1 MPLQVTTLSLGPIG
15 TNCYLAAD
23 SDSKQAVVIDPG
35 WDAPQVLATAEKLG
49 LSLQAIWLTHAHFDH
64 IGGVAGLVRALNIP
78 VALHSLDLPLYR
90 ARGGAMLWGIPLE
103 PGPEPTITL
112 DQRISSGVGDW
123 KLEVGS
129 LKFEVFH
136 VPGHTPGH
144 VAFYEK
150 AAGAIFG
157 GDVLFQN
164 SIGRT
169 DLPGG
174 NYETLIHSIQTH
186 FLTLPDSTIV
196 YSGHGP
202 ATTVGEE
209 RRFNPFL

>member
-1 MPLQVTTLSLGPIG
+1 
-15 TNCYLAAD
+15 
-23 SDSKQAVVIDPG
+23 
-35 WDAPQVLATAEKLG
+35 
-49 LSLQAIWLTHAHFDH
+49 
-64 IGGVAGLVRALNIP
+64 
-78 VALHSLDLPLYR
+78 
-90 ARGGAMLWGIPLE
+90 
-103 PGPEPTITL
+103 
-112 DQRISSGVGDW
+112 
-123 KLEVGS
+123 LEVGS

>member
-1 MPLQVTTLSLGPIG
+1 MPIQITTLSLGPIG

-23 SDSKQAVVIDPG
+23 SDTKQAVVIDPG
-35 WDAPQVLATAEKLG
+35 WDAPQILATAEKLG

-64 IGGVAGLVRALNIP
+64 IGGVAGLVRALNLP

-90 ARGGAMLWGIPLE
+90 TRGGAQLFGIPVE
-103 PGPEPTITL
+103 PGPEPTI
-112 DQRISSGVGDW
+112 R
-123 KLEVGS
+123 LEEYTNPENRELEIGE
-129 LKFEVFH
+129 LRFEVRF

-144 VAFYEK
+144 VAFYEET
-150 AAGAIFG
+150 AGAIFG

-174 NYETLIHSIQTH
+174 DYETLIHSIQTH
-186 FLTLPDSTIV
+186 FLTLPDSTTV

-202 ATTVGEE
+202 ETTVGEE